1 MPNRKVGTVTS
12 NVGDA
17 VRVML
22 SGRIEFRAEKNA
34 IVHAASG
41 KLHSAPS
48 ALEEN
53 VLSFLVAVMNLRPR
67 GVKGAPSESNFV
79 KDIVLSSTMGK
90 HSYRVRKY
98 AIVRYHRPAD
108 YNLILGSAVP
118 LICDNR
124 PKYHQVLIFDASSK
138 ERFRRCKLYECYT
151 KVNDSCVR
159 SIDITMDGE
168 RARQLANTLLGAK
181 DGGHH
186 HPKRTSALTSLRSS
200 DTIFAP

>member
-1 MPNRKVGTVTS
+1 MPC
-12 NVGDA
+12 
-17 VRVML
+17 
-22 SGRIEFRAEKNA
+22 
-34 IVHAASG
+34 
-41 KLHSAPS
+41 
-48 ALEEN
+48 
-53 VLSFLVAVMNLRPR
+53 
-67 GVKGAPSESNFV
+67 
-79 KDIVLSSTMGK
+79 
-90 HSYRVRKY
+90 
-98 AIVRYHRPAD
+98 VRYHRPAN

-159 SIDITMDGE
+159 SIDITILDGE

-186 HPKRTSALTSLRSS
+186 HPKRTSALTSLRCQIRCCALAT
-200 DTIFAP
+200 TISWFYELIDRQLAAETVTQAQRRLVRRKLVNTTARS